1 MERAVVLNRPDDYL
15 TTLPERIDRV
25 PLDAVRAAPMPAAGD
40 LVFIV
45 VGDRA
50 TIEPQLK
57 TLGLP
62 VEIRSLP

>member
-1 MERAVVLNRPDDYL
+1 MG
-15 TTLPERIDRV
+15 V
-25 PLDAVRAAPMPAAGD
+25 PLDDRQLQRDIAAINRIEAVPLEAVRKSPMPAAGD

-50 TIEPQLK
+50 TLEPQLK

-62 VEIRSLP
+62 VETRSLP